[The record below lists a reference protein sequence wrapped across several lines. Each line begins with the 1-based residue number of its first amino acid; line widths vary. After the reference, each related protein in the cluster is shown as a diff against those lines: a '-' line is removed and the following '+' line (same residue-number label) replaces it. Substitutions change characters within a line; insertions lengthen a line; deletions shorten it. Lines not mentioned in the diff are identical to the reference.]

1 MVEENYSQ
9 FVAPMDYIKTETTI
23 FFWGELMKKFLATL
37 LLGLFTYAGAHAA
50 MMNEDG
56 LHIQPWFL
64 DSFLELEDDINEA
77 EANNKRVALII
88 EQRGCIYCKKMHEE
102 VLTRDD
108 VREAITA
115 DYEMIQI
122 NMFGDREML
131 DLDGEALPEKEM
143 VRKWGALFTP
153 TIMFL
158 PAADELEEG
167 KSLAQQVK
175 SVMPGAFGRGTVLDM
190 FSWVTERGY
199 NGDEPFQKYHARKIA
214 ERRAAQ

>member
-1 MVEENYSQ
+1 MRKLLS
-9 FVAPMDYIKTETTI
+9 AM
-23 FFWGELMKKFLATL
+23 
-37 LLGLFTYAGAHAA
+37 LLGLMAYGGAHAA

-64 DSFLELEDDINEA
+64 DSFLELNDDINEA
-77 EANNKRVALII
+77 DANNKRVALII

-102 VLTRDD
+102 VLSRDD

-115 DYEMIQI
+115 DFEMIQI

-143 VRKWGALFTP
+143 VKKWGALFTP

-158 PAADELEEG
+158 PAADEVEEG
-167 KSLAQQVK
+167 KPLSQQVK
-175 SVMPGAFGRGTVLDM
+175 SVMPGAFARGMVLDM
-190 FSWVTERGY
+190 FSWVKERGY
-199 NGDEPFQKYHARKIA
+199 NKDEPFQKYHARKIA

>member
-1 MVEENYSQ
+1 MRKLLS
-9 FVAPMDYIKTETTI
+9 AM
-23 FFWGELMKKFLATL
+23 
-37 LLGLFTYAGAHAA
+37 LLGLMAYGSAHAA

-64 DSFLELEDDINEA
+64 DSFLELNDDINEA
-77 EANNKRVALII
+77 DANNKRVALII

-102 VLTRDD
+102 VLSRDD

-115 DYEMIQI
+115 DFEMIQI

-143 VRKWGALFTP
+143 VKKWGALFTP

-158 PAADELEEG
+158 PAADEVEEG
-167 KSLAQQVK
+167 KPLSQQVK
-175 SVMPGAFGRGTVLDM
+175 SVMPGAFARGTVLDM
-190 FSWVTERGY
+190 FSWVKERGY
-199 NGDEPFQKYHARKIA
+199 NKDEPFQKYHARKIA

>member
-1 MVEENYSQ
+1 M
-9 FVAPMDYIKTETTI
+9 
-23 FFWGELMKKFLATL
+23 
-37 LLGLFTYAGAHAA
+37 LLGLMAYGGAHAA

-64 DSFLELEDDINEA
+64 DSFLELNDDINEA
-77 EANNKRVALII
+77 DANNKRVALII

-102 VLTRDD
+102 VLSRDD

-115 DYEMIQI
+115 DFDMIQI

-143 VRKWGALFTP
+143 VKKWGALFTP

-158 PAADELEEG
+158 PAADEVEEG
-167 KSLAQQVK
+167 KPLSQQVK
-175 SVMPGAFGRGTVLDM
+175 SVMPGAFSRGMVLDM
-190 FSWVTERGY
+190 FSWVKERGY
-199 NGDEPFQKYHARKIA
+199 NKDEPFQKYHARKIA